1 MKDSPARITL
11 EEWDARYAEL
21 RVAGLREPWYGGPLR
36 RHVDEGGDYRLL
48 RLRYDNSPAA
58 LRLWNFLLTEEDRLK
73 EARRQGKK
81 LVGAMKDLGT
91 VPVMAYSLANV
102 TAFYPDGAWWIPC
115 MMELSSKDLE
125 IADSLGIDESFCPV
139 RAMLGAFLT
148 EAHFP
153 IPDLL
158 TCNVGATC
166 DDFSAIAQ
174 RLNGL
179 GYPILWWETPHRRKP
194 KVGQASRLSG
204 SRTEQASRL
213 SGSQV
218 GQASRLSGSQVG
230 QASRLSGSQVG
241 AGFKPIPAEES
252 VPLPGGLSAP
262 REQVDFVRSELERV
276 RGAIEELAGGRL
288 DDAALRDGIRVA
300 NRMRRVLAELRELSY
315 SAPVCPIPALE
326 MLIAEML
333 ALHFCS
339 DREEAIRVL
348 EELLEEA
355 RRRVGEGIGPLREDA
370 VRVFWVN
377 PVADLRAMNILEDC
391 GGRVCGTEYLFS
403 HALDEIPE
411 NLPPMEALA
420 RTALADPMVGPCSER
435 ADRICRDI
443 QLFGAEAV
451 LVSRIPGASH
461 CAVEGAVIHETVR
474 KRLGLPVQEIE
485 VPPLCDAVAPTIR
498 TRIEALIETVKGRR
512 KP

>member
-11 EEWDARYAEL
+11 EEWDARYAQL
-21 RVAGLREPWYGGPLR
+21 RAAGLREPWYGGPLR

-58 LRLWNFLLTEEDRLK
+58 LRLWNFLLTEEDRLR
-73 EARRQGKK
+73 EARRQGRK

-91 VPVMAYSLANV
+91 VPVMAYSLPNV

-115 MMELSSKDLE
+115 VMELSSKDLE

-179 GYPILWWETPHRRKP
+179 GFPILWWETPHRRKP
-194 KVGQASRLSG
+194 A
-204 SRTEQASRL
+204 
-213 SGSQV
+213 
-218 GQASRLSGSQVG
+218 
-230 QASRLSGSQVG
+230 G
-241 AGFKPIPAEES
+241 AGGGGTGEDA
-252 VPLPGGLSAP
+252 VALPGGLIAP

-300 NRMRRVLAELRELSY
+300 NRLRRVLAELRQLAY

-355 RRRVGEGIGPLREDA
+355 RRRVGEGVGPLREDA

-403 HALDEIPE
+403 HALDPIPE
-411 NLPPMEALA
+411 DVPPMEALA
-420 RTALADPMVGPCSER
+420 RTALADPMIGPCSER

-443 QLFGAEAV
+443 ASFGAEAV

-461 CAVEGAVIHETVR
+461 CAVEGAVIHEMVR
-474 KRLGLPVQEIE
+474 ERLGLPVQEIE

>member
-21 RVAGLREPWYGGPLR
+21 RAAGLREPWYGGPLR

-48 RLRYDNSPAA
+48 RLRYDNSAAA
-58 LRLWNFLLTEEDRLK
+58 LRLWNFLLTEEDRLR

-81 LVGAMKDLGT
+81 IVGAMKDLGT
-91 VPVMAYSLANV
+91 VPVMAYSLPNV

-115 MMELSSKDLE
+115 VMELGSKDLE

-153 IPDLL
+153 VPDLL

-179 GYPILWWETPHRRKP
+179 GFPILWWETPHRRKP
-194 KVGQASRLSG
+194 ARASG
-204 SRTEQASRL
+204 GGTGEDA
-213 SGSQV
+213 V
-218 GQASRLSGSQVG
+218 A
-230 QASRLSGSQVG
+230 
-241 AGFKPIPAEES
+241 
-252 VPLPGGLSAP
+252 LPGGLIAP

-276 RGAIEELAGGRL
+276 RGAIEELAGGGL

-300 NRMRRVLAELRELSY
+300 NRMRRVLAELRQLAY

-355 RRRVGEGIGPLREDA
+355 RRRVREGVGPLREDA

-403 HALDEIPE
+403 HTLDPIPE
-411 NLPPMEALA
+411 DVPPMEAVA
-420 RTALADPMVGPCSER
+420 RTALADPMVGPCSDR

-461 CAVEGAVIHETVR
+461 CAVEGALIHEMVR
-474 KRLGLPVQEIE
+474 ERLGLPVQEIE

-498 TRIEALIETVKGRR
+498 TRIEALIETVKARR

>member
-48 RLRYDNSPAA
+48 RLRYDNSAAA

-115 MMELSSKDLE
+115 VMELSSRDLE

-179 GYPILWWETPHRRKP
+179 GFPILWWETPHRRQP
-194 KVGQASRLSG
+194 DSA
-204 SRTEQASRL
+204 
-213 SGSQV
+213 
-218 GQASRLSGSQVG
+218 
-230 QASRLSGSQVG
+230 
-241 AGFKPIPAEES
+241 AGEES
-252 VPLPGGLSAP
+252 VPLPGGLIAP

-276 RGAIEELAGGRL
+276 RGAIEEVAGGRL

-300 NRMRRVLAELRELSY
+300 NRMRRVLAELRQLAY

-355 RRRVGEGIGPLREDA
+355 RRRVGEGVGPLREDA

-403 HALDEIPE
+403 HALDPIPE
-411 NLPPMEALA
+411 DLPPMEALA
-420 RTALADPMVGPCSER
+420 RTALADPMVGPCSDR

>member
-21 RVAGLREPWYGGPLR
+21 RAAGLREPWYGGPLR

-48 RLRYDNSPAA
+48 RLRYDNSAAA
-58 LRLWNFLLTEEDRLK
+58 LRLWNFLLTEEDRLR

-81 LVGAMKDLGT
+81 IVGAMKDLGT
-91 VPVMAYSLANV
+91 VPVMAYSLPNV

-115 MMELSSKDLE
+115 VMELGSKDLE

-153 IPDLL
+153 VPDLL

-179 GYPILWWETPHRRKP
+179 GFPILWWETPHRRKP
-194 KVGQASRLSG
+194 ARASG
-204 SRTEQASRL
+204 GGTGEDA
-213 SGSQV
+213 V
-218 GQASRLSGSQVG
+218 A
-230 QASRLSGSQVG
+230 
-241 AGFKPIPAEES
+241 
-252 VPLPGGLSAP
+252 LPGGLIAP
-262 REQVDFVRSELERV
+262 REQMDFVRSELERV
-276 RGAIEELAGGRL
+276 RGAIEELAGGGL

-300 NRMRRVLAELRELSY
+300 NRMRRVLAELRQLAY

-355 RRRVGEGIGPLREDA
+355 RRRVREGVGPLREDA

-403 HALDEIPE
+403 HTLDQIPE
-411 NLPPMEALA
+411 DVPPMQALA
-420 RTALADPMVGPCSER
+420 RTALADPMVGPCSDR

-461 CAVEGAVIHETVR
+461 CAVEGALIHEMVR
-474 KRLGLPVQEIE
+474 ERLGLPVQEIE

-498 TRIEALIETVKGRR
+498 TRIEALIETVKARR

>member
-11 EEWDARYAEL
+11 EEWDARYAQL
-21 RVAGLREPWYGGPLR
+21 RAAGLREPWYGGPLR

-48 RLRYDNSPAA
+48 RLRYDNSVAA
-58 LRLWNFLLTEEDRLK
+58 LRLWNFLLTEEDRLR
-73 EARRQGKK
+73 EARRQGRK

-91 VPVMAYSLANV
+91 VPVMAYALGNV

-115 MMELSSKDLE
+115 VMELSSKDLE

-179 GYPILWWETPHRRKP
+179 GFPILWWETPHRRKP

-204 SRTEQASRL
+204 SLGE
-213 SGSQV
+213 
-218 GQASRLSGSQVG
+218 
-230 QASRLSGSQVG
+230 
-241 AGFKPIPAEES
+241 AGFKLIPTEES

-300 NRMRRVLAELRELSY
+300 NRLRRVLAELRQLAY

-355 RRRVGEGIGPLREDA
+355 RRRVGEGVGPLREDA

-403 HALDEIPE
+403 HALDPIPE
-411 NLPPMEALA
+411 DLPPMEALA
-420 RTALADPMVGPCSER
+420 RTALADPMVGPCSDR

-461 CAVEGAVIHETVR
+461 CAVEGAIIHEMVR
-474 KRLGLPVQEIE
+474 ERLGLPVQEIE